1 MNLDDLLGRLH
12 DEATMRF
19 DDRLT
24 AIERELMRRR
34 LLSAEVSVHLF
45 AQLQELHEEI
55 MRLMPEGE
63 HALDPHRTI
72 RQGLERERRAL
83 QRELLLEHKE
93 RWRDLQALRREHRE
107 VLDQR
112 AAGDDRYRLTSGYD

>member
-12 DEATMRF
+12 GETTSRLE
-19 DDRLT
+19 DRLV

-34 LLSAEVSVHLF
+34 LLSAERCTNLF

-63 HALDPHRTI
+63 HAVDPNRII
-72 RQGLERERRAL
+72 RQGLEREHRAL
-83 QRELLLEHKE
+83 TNELFQEDKE
-93 RWRDLQALRREHRE
+93 RWRDAQNLRREHRE
-107 VLDQR
+107 IID
-112 AAGDDRYRLTSGYD
+112 